1 MGCKGSKLDSQE
13 AVALCRGRADL
24 IAAAARH
31 RYALADAHAALAG
44 SYDSLAAPLHLLLQL
59 QAEAPPSRL
68 ALPSDRKGGGG
79 RGRGARPP
87 SSSVPD
93 RHYPISSHVR
103 CESCSSSGS
112 ESPTR
117 RFLLP
122 EQQRLPLPD
131 YFPYAPEPA
140 FAYQPPA
147 NPAFAYP
154 PPANPAFAY
163 PPQSTLQFYYARSR
177 PPPASVAVAQRAP
190 VSARARYG
198 AYDAAGSGGGYA
210 QPQYYA
216 YGGEPAAPPP
226 PQQRAPVA
234 PAPPPPP
241 RESSWD
247 FLNVF
252 ENYDDSYESS
262 YYYNPAA
269 AAAYTPSRSSREVRE
284 EEGIPELE
292 EDDEEVVV
300 VKKMASEY
308 STVCTRGRTRHG
320 SVGAVNAFAELD
332 KPRSARR
339 RPPAYRNVAAPAPE
353 PPAQRVFDNAVDAA
367 GAIKAQL
374 VRVAEAARELAPLLE
389 VGRPSYQGRS
399 SVYHAASSRMMSAIS
414 VPHLGCRDVD
424 TLGMGVAEEPKVV
437 GSWSL
442 SLTLEKLY
450 FWESKLYG
458 EVKAEEKMRL
468 LLAKNSKRLKLLD
481 QRGAEAQKIDATR
494 NLLRKLSAKIKIA
507 MRVIAKVSRKINKV
521 RDEELGPQVN
531 TLIQGFE
538 KMWQDKLQSYQIQFQ
553 VMSEAKNLA
562 SVISGGNSR
571 DLAMELELELIKWII
586 NFSSWVSAHRNFAKA
601 LNGWL
606 ALCLSYEPGTAPTY
620 SPGKIGAPLIFVICN
635 RWSQAMD
642 QISEKDVVNAMQA
655 LVSSVRHLWEPQ
667 NLDPSERIVAVRERE
682 KWTKMLER
690 KALEMNKEAD
700 ELNRKLALVPGQQSF
715 QRRPTIQTYEAHRI
729 EASSVH
735 TNLRLVVQA
744 LENFA
749 ADSLQA
755 FQEILREADEAT
767 RPSRENSRV
776 RAGGVLRNL
785 VRQRYPSSFAGQ
797 RAAYRGISNAAREEG
812 LVTKTSPYYIVEK
825 DLLKKQLLRTSGG
838 LVVTGAAYYALNQ
851 LMKNLEV
858 PKSEALNQLMKNLEA
873 PKSENLEEVPE
884 PEDWE
889 EDPEPEDPEEDPE
902 PEDWEEDPEPEDLE
916 EDPESEEWKVPTVSS
931 TKFSDVKGVDEAKA
945 ELEDIVQYL
954 RDPNVSVALP

>member
-59 QAEAPPSRL
+59 QAPTPHL
-68 ALPSDRKGGGG
+68 ALPSDRKGG
-79 RGRGARPP
+79 RAGRGARLP

-93 RHYPISSHVR
+93 RHYPTSSHVR
-103 CESCSSSGS
+103 CESCSSSSSSGS
-112 ESPTR
+112 SSPPDSPTR

-122 EQQRLPLPD
+122 EQQRLPLPQPD
-131 YFPYAPEPA
+131 YFPYAPDPA
-140 FAYQPPA
+140 FAYQ
-147 NPAFAYP
+147 

-190 VSARARYG
+190 VSARARYS
-198 AYDAAGSGGGYA
+198 AATGDGYP
-210 QPQYYA
+210 QPHYYP
-216 YGGEPAAPPP
+216 YGGEPAAP
-226 PQQRAPVA
+226 QQRAPVA
-234 PAPPPPP
+234 QPPPPPP

-269 AAAYTPSRSSREVRE
+269 AAAAAYTPSRSSREVRE

-300 VKKMASEY
+300 VKEMASEY
-308 STVCTRGRTRHG
+308 STVGTTRPNRHG
-320 SVGAVNAFAELD
+320 SVGAANAFAELD
-332 KPRSARR
+332 KPRKNARQ
-339 RPPAYRNVAAPAPE
+339 RPPAYRNVGAPVPE
-353 PPAQRVFDNAVDAA
+353 PPAQRVFDSVVDPA
-367 GAIKAQL
+367 GAIKTQL

-494 NLLRKLSAKIKIA
+494 NLLRKLSTKIKIA
-507 MRVIAKVSRKINKV
+507 VRVIAKVSRKINKV

-553 VMSEAKNLA
+553 LMSEAKNLA

-655 LVSSVRHLWEPQ
+655 LVSSMRHLWEPQ

-776 RAGGVLRNL
+776 R
-785 VRQRYPSSFAGQ
+785 
-797 RAAYRGISNAAREEG
+797 
-812 LVTKTSPYYIVEK
+812 
-825 DLLKKQLLRTSGG
+825 
-838 LVVTGAAYYALNQ
+838 
-851 LMKNLEV
+851 
-858 PKSEALNQLMKNLEA
+858 
-873 PKSENLEEVPE
+873 
-884 PEDWE
+884 
-889 EDPEPEDPEEDPE
+889 
-902 PEDWEEDPEPEDLE
+902 
-916 EDPESEEWKVPTVSS
+916 
-931 TKFSDVKGVDEAKA
+931 
-945 ELEDIVQYL
+945 
-954 RDPNVSVALP
+954 

>member
-24 IAAAARH
+24 IAAAVRH
-31 RYALADAHAALAG
+31 RYALAEAHAALAG

-59 QAEAPPSRL
+59 QAEAPPPRL
-68 ALPSDRKGGGG
+68 ALPSDRKGGG

-87 SSSVPD
+87 SSSNPD
-93 RHYPISSHVR
+93 RHYPTSSHVR
-103 CESCSSSGS
+103 CQSCSSSSSSGS
-112 ESPTR
+112 DSPSSPPESPTR
-117 RFLLP
+117 RFLP
-122 EQQRLPLPD
+122 EQQRLPHPD

-140 FAYQPPA
+140 FAYPLPA
-147 NPAFAYP
+147 NH
-154 PPANPAFAY
+154 AFAY
-163 PPQSTLQFYYARSR
+163 PPQPPQSTFQFYYARSR

-198 AYDAAGSGGGYA
+198 AFDGGGYA
-210 QPQYYA
+210 QPQYYP
-216 YGGEPAAPPP
+216 YGGEPAAPPLP
-226 PQQRAPVA
+226 PQQQHQRAPV
-234 PAPPPPP
+234 APPPPP

-252 ENYDDSYESS
+252 QNYDDSYDG

-269 AAAYTPSRSSREVRE
+269 TAAYTPSRSSREVRE

-300 VKKMASEY
+300 VKEMASEY
-308 STVCTRGRTRHG
+308 STVGSRGRTRHG
-320 SVGAVNAFAELD
+320 SVGAANTIAELD
-332 KPRSARR
+332 KPRNARR

-367 GAIKAQL
+367 GAIKTQL

-399 SVYHAASSRMMSAIS
+399 SVYHAASSRMVSAIS

-424 TLGMGVAEEPKVV
+424 TLGMGVSEEAKVV

-494 NLLRKLSAKIKIA
+494 NLLRKLSTKIRIA
-507 MRVIAKVSRKINKV
+507 VRVIAKVSRKINKV

-538 KMWQDKLQSYQIQFQ
+538 KIWQEKLQSYQIQFQ
-553 VMSEAKNLA
+553 VMSEAKSL
-562 SVISGGNSR
+562 SSDISGGNGR

-586 NFSSWVSAHRNFAKA
+586 NFSSWVSAHRNFVKA

-606 ALCLSYEPGTAPTY
+606 ALCLSYEPGAAPTY
-620 SPGKIGAPLIFVICN
+620 SPGRIGAPSIFVICN

-642 QISEKDVVNAMQA
+642 RISEKDVVNAMQA
-655 LVSSVRHLWEPQ
+655 LVSCVHHLWEHQ
-667 NLDPSERIVAVRERE
+667 NVEQGERIVAVRERE
-682 KWTKMLER
+682 KWVKMLER
-690 KALEMNKEAD
+690 KALEINKEAD

-715 QRRPTIQTYEAHRI
+715 QRRPAIQTYEAHRI

-735 TNLRLVVQA
+735 INLRLVLQA

-749 ADSLQA
+749 ASALQA
-755 FQEILREADEAT
+755 FQEILREAEEAT

-776 RAGGVLRNL
+776 R
-785 VRQRYPSSFAGQ
+785 
-797 RAAYRGISNAAREEG
+797 
-812 LVTKTSPYYIVEK
+812 
-825 DLLKKQLLRTSGG
+825 
-838 LVVTGAAYYALNQ
+838 
-851 LMKNLEV
+851 
-858 PKSEALNQLMKNLEA
+858 
-873 PKSENLEEVPE
+873 
-884 PEDWE
+884 
-889 EDPEPEDPEEDPE
+889 
-902 PEDWEEDPEPEDLE
+902 
-916 EDPESEEWKVPTVSS
+916 
-931 TKFSDVKGVDEAKA
+931 
-945 ELEDIVQYL
+945 
-954 RDPNVSVALP
+954 

>member
-44 SYDSLAAPLHLLLQL
+44 SYHSLAAPLHLLLQL
-59 QAEAPPSRL
+59 QQAEGPPPRL
-68 ALPSDRKGGGG
+68 KLPSDRKGG
-79 RGRGARPP
+79 RAARGARPP
-87 SSSVPD
+87 SVPD
-93 RHYPISSHVR
+93 RHYPASSHVR
-103 CESCSSSGS
+103 CESCSSGS
-112 ESPTR
+112 ESPSSPPESPTR

-122 EQQRLPLPD
+122 EQQRHPLPQPD
-131 YFPYAPEPA
+131 YFPYAPDPA
-140 FAYQPPA
+140 FAYAPPA

-154 PPANPAFAY
+154 PPANPAFAAY
-163 PPQSTLQFYYARSR
+163 PPPQSTLQFYYARSR

-198 AYDAAGSGGGYA
+198 AYDAATGGNA
-210 QPQYYA
+210 QPQYYP
-216 YGGEPAAPPP
+216 YGGVPATPPP
-226 PQQRAPVA
+226 PPQQQQRAPVA
-234 PAPPPPP
+234 QAPPPPP

-252 ENYDDSYESS
+252 QNYDDSYENN
-262 YYYNPAA
+262 YYYNPAAAA

-300 VKKMASEY
+300 VKEMASEY
-308 STVCTRGRTRHG
+308 STVGTTRPNRHG

-332 KPRSARR
+332 KPRKNARQ
-339 RPPAYRNVAAPAPE
+339 RPPAHRNVGAPVPE
-353 PPAQRVFDNAVDAA
+353 PPAQRGFDSVVDPA
-367 GAIKAQL
+367 GAIKTQL

-399 SVYHAASSRMMSAIS
+399 SVYHAASSRVMSAIS

-494 NLLRKLSAKIKIA
+494 NLLRKLSTKIKIA
-507 MRVIAKVSRKINKV
+507 VRVIAKVSRKINKV

-571 DLAMELELELIKWII
+571 HLAMELELELIKWII
-586 NFSSWVSAHRNFAKA
+586 NFSSWVCAHRNFAKA

-776 RAGGVLRNL
+776 R
-785 VRQRYPSSFAGQ
+785 
-797 RAAYRGISNAAREEG
+797 
-812 LVTKTSPYYIVEK
+812 
-825 DLLKKQLLRTSGG
+825 
-838 LVVTGAAYYALNQ
+838 
-851 LMKNLEV
+851 
-858 PKSEALNQLMKNLEA
+858 
-873 PKSENLEEVPE
+873 
-884 PEDWE
+884 
-889 EDPEPEDPEEDPE
+889 
-902 PEDWEEDPEPEDLE
+902 
-916 EDPESEEWKVPTVSS
+916 
-931 TKFSDVKGVDEAKA
+931 
-945 ELEDIVQYL
+945 
-954 RDPNVSVALP
+954 

>member
-44 SYDSLAAPLHLLLQL
+44 SYHSLAAPLHLLLQL
-59 QAEAPPSRL
+59 QAPTPHL
-68 ALPSDRKGGGG
+68 ALPSDRKGG
-79 RGRGARPP
+79 RAGRGARPP

-93 RHYPISSHVR
+93 RHYPTSSHVR
-103 CESCSSSGS
+103 CESCSSSSSGS
-112 ESPTR
+112 ESPPDSPTR

-122 EQQRLPLPD
+122 EQQRLPQPD
-131 YFPYAPEPA
+131 YFPYAPDPA
-140 FAYQPPA
+140 FAHQPPA

-198 AYDAAGSGGGYA
+198 AFDAATGGGYA
-210 QPQYYA
+210 QQHYYP

-226 PQQRAPVA
+226 QQQRAPVA
-234 PAPPPPP
+234 QPPPPPP

-252 ENYDDSYESS
+252 ESYDDSYDGN
-262 YYYNPAA
+262 YYYNPAATTA

-300 VKKMASEY
+300 VKEMASEY
-308 STVCTRGRTRHG
+308 STVGTTRPNRHG
-320 SVGAVNAFAELD
+320 SVGAANVFAELD
-332 KPRSARR
+332 QPRKNARQ
-339 RPPAYRNVAAPAPE
+339 RPPAYRNVCAPAPE
-353 PPAQRVFDNAVDAA
+353 PPAQRVFDNATDAA
-367 GAIKAQL
+367 GAIKTQL

-399 SVYHAASSRMMSAIS
+399 SVYHASSRMMSAIS

-494 NLLRKLSAKIKIA
+494 NLLRKLSTKIKIA
-507 MRVIAKVSRKINKV
+507 VRVIAKVSRKINKV

-553 VMSEAKNLA
+553 VISEAKNLA

-667 NLDPSERIVAVRERE
+667 NLDPSERIVAVRERD

-776 RAGGVLRNL
+776 R
-785 VRQRYPSSFAGQ
+785 
-797 RAAYRGISNAAREEG
+797 
-812 LVTKTSPYYIVEK
+812 
-825 DLLKKQLLRTSGG
+825 
-838 LVVTGAAYYALNQ
+838 
-851 LMKNLEV
+851 
-858 PKSEALNQLMKNLEA
+858 
-873 PKSENLEEVPE
+873 
-884 PEDWE
+884 
-889 EDPEPEDPEEDPE
+889 
-902 PEDWEEDPEPEDLE
+902 
-916 EDPESEEWKVPTVSS
+916 
-931 TKFSDVKGVDEAKA
+931 
-945 ELEDIVQYL
+945 
-954 RDPNVSVALP
+954 